1 METIST
7 ISKVTGIAK
16 LNVEEILVAVV
27 VVAASVLIG
36 LLVRRLMRRSLSP
49 RLPSYVYKPMENL
62 VFYAI
67 VFFGLVV
74 ALAPFGISFSSLLVA
89 GGFAGLVVG
98 LASQQAVSNLVSG
111 IFLLVEQPLRIG
123 DPVSVGG
130 VSGIVSDINLLS
142 TKIRTWDGY
151 IVRIPNSSVY
161 SSNITN
167 YARTRAR
174 RIDIK
179 IGVSYNTDIDKAIET
194 IKKLMDEHPFCLVNP
209 APEAFVDDYADSS
222 IVINARCWA
231 PSQVWFATKTQ
242 LMTRLKKALD
252 EAGIEIPFPQLD
264 LHVRDS
270 VELPVRLKR
279 D

>member
-1 METIST
+1 MET

-16 LNVEEILVAVV
+16 LNVEEVLVAVV
-27 VVAASVLIG
+27 VVAASVVIG

-67 VFFGLVV
+67 VFSGLVV

-130 VSGIVSDINLLS
+130 VSGVVSDINLLS

-151 IVRIPNSSVY
+151 IVRIPNSSIY

-179 IGVSYNTDIDKAIET
+179 IGVSYDTDIDKAIET

-209 APEAFVDDYADSS
+209 APEAFVEEYADSS

-270 VELPVRLKR
+270 AELPVRLKR

>member
-1 METIST
+1 MATETISKA
-7 ISKVTGIAK
+7 ISTAK
-16 LNVEEILVAVV
+16 LNVEEILLAVI
-27 VVAASVLIG
+27 VVAASVVIG
-36 LLVRRLMRRSLSP
+36 LLIRRLMRRSLSP

-67 VFFGLVV
+67 VFSGLVI

-179 IGVSYNTDIDKAIET
+179 IGVSYDTDIDKAIET
-194 IKKLMDEHPFCLVNP
+194 IKKLIDEHPFCLVNP
-209 APEAFVDDYADSS
+209 APEAFVEDYADSS

-270 VELPVRLKR
+270 AELPVRLKR
-279 D
+279 S